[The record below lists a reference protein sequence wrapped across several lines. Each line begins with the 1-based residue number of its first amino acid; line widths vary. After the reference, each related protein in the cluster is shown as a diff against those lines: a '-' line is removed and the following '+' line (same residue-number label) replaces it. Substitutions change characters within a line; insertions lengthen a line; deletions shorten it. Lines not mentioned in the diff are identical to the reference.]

1 MRRYPG
7 SSGVSSETAPV
18 SDGTFNDYL
27 RLSLPLFFIGLG
39 YQLLNQMDTLMLG
52 HFTSEKEVGL
62 YSVALK
68 VSAFVVLGLDILL
81 PIVSPLFSQ
90 FRETNDQDSMKSL
103 FETVTKWL
111 FYSALVIFACLVIFR
126 VEVLGIFGKGF
137 KAAATVL
144 LILSVGQLT
153 NAAAGPTGALLTMTG
168 KQKWEVGNTVSM
180 LVFNFVL
187 NLLLIPKLGMIG
199 GAIATALTIA
209 TINGLKLVQVYMLF
223 GLRAHNSKYIKG
235 VAAITLGG
243 VIAYG
248 ARAWLQNLGLNP
260 YLIISFG
267 GLAFLITALGAL
279 WIMGL
284 DEEDKV
290 ALLALRRRRASQSCQ
305 AVEC

>member
-1 MRRYPG
+1 
-7 SSGVSSETAPV
+7 
-18 SDGTFNDYL
+18 
-27 RLSLPLFFIGLG
+27 
-39 YQLLNQMDTLMLG
+39 
-52 HFTSEKEVGL
+52 
-62 YSVALK
+62 
-68 VSAFVVLGLDILL
+68 
-81 PIVSPLFSQ
+81 
-90 FRETNDQDSMKSL
+90 
-103 FETVTKWL
+103 
-111 FYSALVIFACLVIFR
+111 
-126 VEVLGIFGKGF
+126 
-137 KAAATVL
+137 

-153 NAAAGPTGALLTMTG
+153 NAATGPTGALLTMTG

-199 GAIATALTIA
+199 GAIATSLTIA

-243 VIAYG
+243 VIAY
-248 ARAWLQNLGLNP
+248 AVRAWLQNLGLNP

-267 GLAFLITALGAL
+267 GLAFLVTALGAL